1 MDVFQ
6 AVVLIVAIGL
16 PFHLVARRELARM
29 CDRRRIA
36 ASGLVA
42 EREAL
47 EARSDV
53 IGHYDGGDIYA
64 WVQFLGMRY
73 HFDRIVPGSYREEV
87 RSKELFLEPGL
98 VYRIEPAGAAR

>member
-42 EREAL
+42 ECEAL

-53 IGHYDGGDIYA
+53 IGHYDGRDIYA
-64 WVQFLGMRY
+64 WVQFLGMRFY
-73 HFDRIVPGSYREEV
+73 FDRIVPGSYREEV

-98 VYRIEPAGAAR
+98 VYRIDSCPSQ